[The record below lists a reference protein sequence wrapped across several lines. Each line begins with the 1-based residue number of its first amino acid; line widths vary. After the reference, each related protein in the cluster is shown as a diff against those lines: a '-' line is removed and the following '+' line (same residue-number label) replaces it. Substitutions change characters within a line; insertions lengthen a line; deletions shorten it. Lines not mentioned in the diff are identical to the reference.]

1 VGTGPDPKP
10 WRPAI
15 KKCEFMLPYIYIME
29 TEVHKPE
36 LSRRLERFLCAVP
49 RNAQRLVKAA
59 DFMQAGFHGQELAR
73 LVERGELQRVQRGV
87 YAVTE
92 HGGAALSHIDRV
104 LELQRR
110 FPQAVLCLSSAVSWL
125 GLSTE
130 EPFEVDLA
138 LHRERT
144 GHLPVAPGAHFHW
157 MTTTVFEF
165 GQVADT
171 RYGVPVRVFTAAKT
185 VADLCRRR
193 NTLGLVPY
201 LGALKAYLEHGGE
214 DGSRGATA
222 PLLAAAQV
230 CRVEPVIRRDLSV
243 LYG

>member
-1 VGTGPDPKP
+1 
-10 WRPAI
+10 
-15 KKCEFMLPYIYIME
+15 ME
-29 TEVHKPE
+29 TENHTSE
-36 LSRRLERFLCAVP
+36 LSLRLERFLRAAP
-49 RNAQRLVKAA
+49 RDSQRLVRAA
-59 DFMQAGFHGQELAR
+59 DFAQAGFHGQELAR

-92 HGGAALSHIDRV
+92 HGGAALSHTDRV

-110 FPQAVLCLSSAVSWL
+110 FPKAVLCLSSAASWL

-144 GHLPVAPGAHFHW
+144 GHLPVALGARFHW
-157 MTTTVFEF
+157 MTTLVFEF
-165 GQVADT
+165 GQMTDT
-171 RYGVPVRVFTAAKT
+171 RHGVPVRVFTPAKT

-193 NTLGLVPY
+193 NTLGFASY
-201 LGALKAYLEHGGE
+201 LSVLKAYLEHGDE
-214 DGSRGATA
+214 DGSRGSAA

-230 CRVEPVIRRDLSV
+230 CRVEATVRRDLSV